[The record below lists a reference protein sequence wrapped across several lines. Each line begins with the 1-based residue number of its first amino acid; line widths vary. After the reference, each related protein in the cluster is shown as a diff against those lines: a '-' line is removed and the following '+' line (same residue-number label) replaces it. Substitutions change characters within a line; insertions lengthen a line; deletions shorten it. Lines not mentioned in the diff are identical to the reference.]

1 MSVRTQRTSF
11 LRRRRAGHV
20 NVELVILAVFVLFA
34 VARLVTT
41 PLVECQGGQWL
52 FSNNGNGI
60 ESRPICVEPP
70 GAYAP

>member
-1 MSVRTQRTSF
+1 V
-11 LRRRRAGHV
+11 A
-20 NVELVILAVFVLFA
+20 LVILAVFVLFA

-41 PLVECQGGQWL
+41 PRVECQGGQWL